1 MTKSKLD
8 TGLESSPSKKTLK
21 LRFTDYSIDKFKS
34 DYKDKKKKYYLIF
47 DSEIKGLKLLCVK
60 HSGNKFL
67 HNNSGSMRKLTT
79 RKLQSLALIIL
90 YQGL

>member
-8 TGLESSPSKKTLK
+8 TGLEPSPSKKTLE
-21 LRFTDYSIDKFKS
+21 LRFTNYLINKFKP

-47 DSEIKGLKLLCVK
+47 DSGIKGLKLLCVK

-67 HNNSGSMRKLTT
+67 HNNSGSMGKLIT
-79 RKLQSLALIIL
+79 RKLQSLVLIIL
-90 YQGL
+90 YQSL